1 MELDS
6 GAGASRI
13 WGYLA
18 TGNYF
23 DVLGVA
29 PAMGRF
35 FRQEDDLHPGASRY
49 AVLSYTGW
57 QTRFGADPAIVGK
70 IIRLN
75 RLPYTVLGVAPP
87 GFHGAELF
95 FWPDV
100 WVPMMMQAQIE
111 AGNPWLEN
119 RATSNVW
126 VAGRLKPGVSPAR
139 ATANLNAI
147 AAELAR
153 RYPWPNEGLRFNLT
167 KPGLIGDA
175 GAAPC
180 GHSRWECWPWP
191 RWSSWR
197 PAQTW
202 RAC

>member
-35 FRQEDDLHPGASRY
+35 FHQDEDLRPGASPY

-57 QTRFGADPAIVGK
+57 QMRFGADPAIVGK
-70 IIRLN
+70 VIRIN

-87 GFHGAELF
+87 AFHGAELF

-100 WVPMMMQAQIE
+100 
-111 AGNPWLEN
+111 
-119 RATSNVW
+119 
-126 VAGRLKPGVSPAR
+126 
-139 ATANLNAI
+139 
-147 AAELAR
+147 
-153 RYPWPNEGLRFNLT
+153 
-167 KPGLIGDA
+167 
-175 GAAPC
+175 
-180 GHSRWECWPWP
+180 
-191 RWSSWR
+191 
-197 PAQTW
+197 
-202 RAC
+202 